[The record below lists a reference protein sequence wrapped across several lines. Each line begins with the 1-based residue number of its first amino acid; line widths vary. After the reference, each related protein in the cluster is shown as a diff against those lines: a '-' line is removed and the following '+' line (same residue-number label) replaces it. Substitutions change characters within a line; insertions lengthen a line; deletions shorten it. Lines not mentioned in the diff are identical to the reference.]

1 MPVNTLFLI
10 SWFALPNKQTTKFL
24 IHPHQRI
31 ISTKVP
37 FVILLSSLRRPI
49 LGVSFTIK
57 RLGAEQ
63 KSIEK
68 PERGPIF
75 GTEAHYSS
83 LEAVLFLLFHLH
95 TFIKEH

>member
-57 RLGAEQ
+57 RLGWFLSSSE
-63 KSIEK
+63 SRTLI
-68 PERGPIF
+68 IF
-75 GTEAHYSS
+75 CCKGLWDIDKCSTHLNS
-83 LEAVLFLLFHLH
+83 LR
-95 TFIKEH
+95 

>member
-1 MPVNTLFLI
+1 MFINVLI
-10 SWFALPNKQTTKFL
+10 RCLSLNYVFFVLPDELEIYIFGLKL
-24 IHPHQRI
+24 G
-31 ISTKVP
+31 
-37 FVILLSSLRRPI
+37 LLLKS
-49 LGVSFTIK
+49 GV
-57 RLGAEQ
+57 EQ